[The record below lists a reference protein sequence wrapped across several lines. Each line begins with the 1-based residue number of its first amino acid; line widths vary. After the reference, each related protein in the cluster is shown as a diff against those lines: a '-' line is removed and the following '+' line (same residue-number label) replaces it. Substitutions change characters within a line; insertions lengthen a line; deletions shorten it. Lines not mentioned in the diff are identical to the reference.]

1 MSRLREIDSAT
12 ILKEAEKIISQDGY
26 ENFSMRKLAVSC
38 GIALGSIYTHFASK
52 VDILFALTKSFWE
65 ECYDG
70 IQDEGED
77 FFLYVKKIYTHLSS
91 YLTTFRKGLLSSLI
105 SLKNSEKAD
114 GKYMMDK
121 YLQVIRE
128 KLEEKLERVPS
139 KSSIL
144 MENKEEFLA
153 FLQRNIV
160 AMLLNG
166 DDYDFFDKLLRV
178 LLQNE

>member
-1 MSRLREIDSAT
+1 MSRPREIDSAT

-65 ECYDG
+65 ECYDR

-77 FFLYVKKIYTHLSS
+77 FFSYVKKIYTHLSS

-144 MENKEEFLA
+144 MENKEEFLT

>member
-1 MSRLREIDSAT
+1 
-12 ILKEAEKIISQDGY
+12 
-26 ENFSMRKLAVSC
+26 
-38 GIALGSIYTHFASK
+38 
-52 VDILFALTKSFWE
+52 
-65 ECYDG
+65 
-70 IQDEGED
+70 
-77 FFLYVKKIYTHLSS
+77 
-91 YLTTFRKGLLSSLI
+91 
-105 SLKNSEKAD
+105 
-114 GKYMMDK
+114 MMDK

-144 MENKEEFLA
+144 MENKEEFLT